1 MSNVTPPNCL
11 RRLVRRTG
19 ALSWLVVS
27 ARVLVGAVFIG
38 AGFSKLILP
47 PAEVTASIQ
56 QYQVIPQPLVP
67 LIATLLPW
75 LETASGTALL
85 VGFYTT
91 LTVSLVSAQLLGFSI
106 LMAVVLASGL
116 TLEDC
121 GCFGNLGLHETPVQ
135 VLIRDLLM
143 LLMLVPV
150 FGRTHNVWSLDAWG
164 HTPYVAGLGE
174 ET

>member
-1 MSNVTPPNCL
+1 MPNVTHPNGL
-11 RRLVRRTG
+11 GRLVRRAG
-19 ALSWLVVS
+19 GLPWLVIS
-27 ARVLVGAVFIG
+27 ARVLVGAVFVV

-47 PAEVTASIQ
+47 PAEVTALIQ

-67 LIATLLPW
+67 FIAMLLPW

-85 VGFYTT
+85 VGFCTT
-91 LTVSLVSAQLLGFSI
+91 LAASLVSAQLIGFSL
-106 LMAVVLASGL
+106 LMTVVMASGL
-116 TLEDC
+116 KLEDC
-121 GCFGNLGLHETPVQ
+121 GCFGNLGWHETPLQ

-150 FGRTHNVWSLDAWG
+150 FGRTRNVWSLDTWG
-164 HTPYVAGLGE
+164 HTSQVASLGE